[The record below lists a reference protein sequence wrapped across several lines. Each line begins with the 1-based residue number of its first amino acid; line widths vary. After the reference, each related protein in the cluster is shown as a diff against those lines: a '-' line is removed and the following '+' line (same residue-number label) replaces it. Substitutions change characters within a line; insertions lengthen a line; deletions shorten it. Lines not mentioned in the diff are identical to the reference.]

1 MPSWNIHVAHVED
14 ALAHQGSLAR
24 IVRDRNAFLFGS
36 MIPDIFVGYMVP
48 GVEDPI
54 PYRITHFAT
63 PAHIPKPREG
73 EFWDTYVAPA
83 AERLNIA
90 IGDGVHDSGHV
101 DGSGYPTVP
110 EELIDA
116 SSISV
121 EQDYVSRAHYPQRYE
136 GAPAPS
142 DQTNPLDNELAPHSI
157 ERSVFDMVLGCWM
170 HLVADN
176 HWNTRVNEF
185 LDRMGDRPNEQFR
198 IKKQTDFDTFG
209 KTLKIKLVP
218 RPTPRLV
225 ETAARFPQYAIPR
238 DLVLMTVGVVHET
251 VRTNPGHAEHDPYL
265 MLTDEF
271 FSQTFAETNEMADRL
286 VRERLS

>member
-14 ALAHQGSLAR
+14 ALAHQGPLAR

-90 IGDGVHDSGHV
+90 VGDGVHDSGRV
-101 DGSGYPTVP
+101 DGSGYPTAP

-142 DQTNPLDNELAPHSI
+142 DQTNPLDNELAFHSI

-209 KTLKIKLVP
+209 KTLKIKFVP